1 MSSGSGSWTRTW
13 PSYSPTQSRG
23 GGRFP
28 RSRRWR
34 TSRPWRP
41 SSVPPTPRFRCS
53 PRSPDSGR
61 KSGCA
66 REARHRQAGRS
77 AARPPSVHRWAGE
90 ALRQAEPVAPGRPA
104 ARQGRARARRATTE
118 GRHPLVFPAERGGHL
133 NLHNW
138 RRDHWKPAVRAAG
151 LEHRTPYALRHTF
164 ASFAIAA
171 GSPCSSSPASWEP
184 RWSRSTALMGTC
196 SRTRSTGR
204 GLRSIRTSLRDH
216 RRLRRKRFPRP
227 IAELL
232 AKLLRSL

>member
-171 GSPCSSSPASWEP
+171 GVSLFELARFMGTSVEQIDRTYGHLLPDALHRTW
-184 RWSRSTALMGTC
+184 TALD
-196 SRTRSTGR
+196 SYLATR
-204 GLRSIRTSLRDH
+204 
-216 RRLRRKRFPRP
+216 PQE
-227 IAELL
+227 AE
-232 AKLLRSL
+232 AEEVP